1 MSQAAD
7 VKLSI
12 NQDFMRKKLT
22 RDERAQLLFDLDQDL
37 EWDNYDTIEDAREE
51 IESAE
56 RQAKKDGL

>member
-7 VKLSI
+7 VKLTI

-51 IESAE
+51 IEREE
-56 RQAKKDGL
+56 RTS